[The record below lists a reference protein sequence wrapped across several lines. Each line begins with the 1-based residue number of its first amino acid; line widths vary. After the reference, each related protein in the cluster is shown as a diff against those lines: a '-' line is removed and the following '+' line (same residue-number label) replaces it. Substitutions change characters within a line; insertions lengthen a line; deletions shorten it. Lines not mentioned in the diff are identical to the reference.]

1 MRGMK
6 IMKGM
11 KNKGNYI
18 IRNIN
23 QLVTCSGF
31 KAKHGRAMSDLGII
45 ENGTVVITD
54 GIISHV
60 GESSSFSLLRSPFS
74 SYEVVDASGKA
85 VLPGFIDSHTHFVF
99 GGYREEEFSW
109 RVNGDSYM
117 SIMNRGG
124 GIYSTVNATRDA
136 SFEELKQS
144 AKNRLDQMLA
154 MGVTTVEGKSGYGL
168 DKETELKQLRVMKE
182 LNAEHLIDIVPTFL
196 GAHAVP
202 KGYTKK
208 EYIDFM
214 LNEVMP
220 VIKEENLAE
229 CCDIF
234 CEKDVFS
241 TEASRYY
248 LQKSAEMGFQLKIHA
263 DEIVNTCGAELA
275 AEVKALSADHLLQ
288 ASEKGIKSLA
298 ESRTIATLLPNT
310 AFTLKE
316 DFAKGRKMID
326 AGCAVALATDLNP
339 GSSFTSSI
347 PLTIALACIY
357 MKLTP
362 EEAITALTINAA
374 AALGKEKSIGSID
387 VGKKGDVIILE
398 YPSYKFLPYHAGMN
412 CVEQIIKSGISCWKE
427 KGEMKRMKEMKK

>member
-1 MRGMK
+1 MNRV
-6 IMKGM
+6 I
-11 KNKGNYI
+11 KNI
-18 IRNIN
+18 T

-31 KAKHGRAMSDLGII
+31 SAKHGKEMSDLGII
-45 ENGTVVITD
+45 ENGMVVITD
-54 GIISHV
+54 GIISYV
-60 GESSSFSLLRSPFS
+60 GKNQDSILDAQSPTH
-74 SYEVVDASGKA
+74 EIIDASGKA
-85 VLPGFIDSHTHFVF
+85 VLPGFIDSHTHLVF

-109 RVNGDSYM
+109 RMKGDSYM

-124 GIYSTVNATRDA
+124 GIYSTVNATREA
-136 SFEELKQS
+136 SFEELKQA
-144 AKNRLDQMLA
+144 AKIRLDKMLA
-154 MGVTTVEGKSGYGL
+154 MGITTVEGKSGYGL

-182 LNAEHLIDIVPTFL
+182 LNKEHPVDIVPTFL

-202 KGYTKK
+202 KGYNER

-214 LNEVMP
+214 LKEVMP
-220 VIKEENLAE
+220 RIKEENLAE

-248 LQKSAEMGFQLKIHA
+248 LKKSATMGFGLKIHA
-263 DEIVNTCGAELA
+263 DEIVNTGGAELA

-288 ASEKGIKSLA
+288 ASEKGIRALA
-298 ESRTIATLLPNT
+298 NSQTVATLLPNT

-316 DFAKGRKMID
+316 GFAKGREMID

-357 MKLTP
+357 MKLSP
-362 EEAITALTINAA
+362 EEAVTALTINAA
-374 AALGKEKSIGSID
+374 AALGREKSIGSID
-387 VGKKGDVIILE
+387 VGKKGHLIMLE
-398 YPSYKFLPYHAGMN
+398 FPSYKFLPYHAGMN
-412 CVEQIIKSGISCWKE
+412 CVERVFLGAQP
-427 KGEMKRMKEMKK
+427 